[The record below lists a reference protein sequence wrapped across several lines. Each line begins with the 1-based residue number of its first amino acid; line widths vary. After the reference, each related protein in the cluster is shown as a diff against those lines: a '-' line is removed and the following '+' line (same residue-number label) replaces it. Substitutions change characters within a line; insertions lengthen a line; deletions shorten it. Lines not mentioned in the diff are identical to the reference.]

1 MGDVYII
8 CLCYFIEKMNAIIVI
23 LIGLFVIGQILII
36 YYIKKKFAFR
46 NKRRDTNDIFEAE
59 QDLEERKSKGM
70 LEYRRFVKSTLQYN
84 Y

>member
-8 CLCYFIEKMNAIIVI
+8 WLYCIIKKMNVIIVI
-23 LIGLFVIGQILII
+23 LICIFVIGQILII
-36 YYIKKKFAFR
+36 NFIKNKFAFR
-46 NKRRDTNDIFEAE
+46 NAKRDNNDIFEAE
-59 QDLEERKSKGM
+59 QDLEERRSKGM